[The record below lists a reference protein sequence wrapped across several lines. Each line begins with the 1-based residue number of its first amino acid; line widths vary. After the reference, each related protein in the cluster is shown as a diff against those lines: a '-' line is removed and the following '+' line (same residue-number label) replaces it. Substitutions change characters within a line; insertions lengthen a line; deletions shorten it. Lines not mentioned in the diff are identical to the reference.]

1 MYLLNQNE
9 LDKLEL
15 TELSALY
22 NFLHTAK
29 NSITDSQ
36 TVNPIFTTNQ
46 KVLLNMMINQIVTYA
61 TTHNYTIT
69 DTNLIIRKFSI
80 DKKGN

>member
-22 NFLHTAK
+22 NSLHTAK
-29 NSITDSQ
+29 NSITDSR
-36 TVNPIFTTNQ
+36 TVNPIFTANQ
-46 KVLLNMMINQIVTYA
+46 KTLLNMMINQIVTYA
-61 TTHNYTIT
+61 TTHNYIIT
-69 DTNLIIRKFSI
+69 DTNLIIRKLPI
-80 DKKGN
+80 NQMG

>member
-22 NFLHTAK
+22 NSLYNAK

-36 TVNPIFTTNQ
+36 SVNPIFTNNQ
-46 KVLLNMMINQIVTYA
+46 KTLLNMMINQIVTYA
-61 TTHNYTIT
+61 TTHNYIIT
-69 DTNLIIRKFSI
+69 DTNLIIRKLSI
-80 DKKGN
+80 DKMG